1 MDVAREVQDK
11 RSADPAAMAM
21 LRVADREGY
30 ANIWERYEKQQPQC
44 SYGQLGTCCRVCSM
58 GPCRIDPFGEGPSH
72 GVCGATADTIVA
84 RNLAR
89 MAAVGSSSHSDH
101 GRKVALLLK
110 GVANGSN
117 TDYGIASPEK
127 LLAVASRL
135 DIPTSGRGLLEVAAD
150 VAEMAIDCFGNQDE
164 EPITFM
170 EKYMPKKRF
179 QRLKALEASLF
190 ESTGAKIGFLPR
202 AIDREAVDIL
212 HRTHFGCDHDPLS
225 LIAQSVRCSL
235 SDGWG
240 GSLIATE
247 LQDILLGA
255 PTIKSVRANLGVLE
269 EESVNVVVHGH
280 EPILSSKVVEMAQ
293 SEECRKAAEAV
304 GARRVNVVGLCCT
317 GNEVLLRQ
325 GVGMAGN
332 ESHSEL
338 VIMTGAVDAMVVD
351 VQCIYPALAD
361 LSSCFHT
368 KFITTSEQAK
378 IPGSLHIQFEEE
390 HANAIATRIVKT
402 AIEAFPNRNKARVYI
417 PRHSSTAIV
426 GFTVEEI
433 LKALGGTPQ
442 PLIDLIVKGTIKGVA
457 GIVGCN
463 NVKVQQDF
471 FHQNLTKE
479 LIKRDI
485 LVIGTGCWAIAA
497 AKAGLMDLP
506 AQELAG
512 PGLKAVCKQLG
523 IPPVLHMGSC
533 VDCSRMLNLT
543 GIIADHLKV
552 DISDLPVVGS
562 APEWTTEKAV
572 AIGTYFVGSG
582 IPVHLWPLPP
592 ILGGPEV
599 TRILTKDAKEVLGG
613 WFFVEEDPTATAE
626 QMESIIMERRAVWGF
641 DPWSIFLPTPSC
653 LRPEK

>member
-1 MDVAREVQDK
+1 
-11 RSADPAAMAM
+11 M
-21 LRVADREGY
+21 LRIADREGQET
-30 ANIWERYEKQQPQC
+30 IWERHEKQQPQC
-44 SYGQLGTCCRVCSM
+44 SYGQLGTCCRICSM
-58 GPCRIDPFGEGPSH
+58 GPCRIDPFGEGPTR
-72 GVCGATADTIVA
+72 GVCGATADTMVA

-110 GVANGSN
+110 AVATGKNSDYRI
-117 TDYGIASPEK
+117 TDEAK
-127 LLAVASRL
+127 LLAVAARL
-135 DIPTSGRGLLEVAAD
+135 GIATEGRATADIASDVAD
-150 VAEMAIDCFGNQDE
+150 VAINCFGKQDE
-164 EPITFM
+164 EPLLFA

-179 QRLKALEASLF
+179 ERLQKLEDTLF
-190 ESTGAKIGFLPR
+190 EATGARMGLLPR
-202 AIDREAVDIL
+202 GIDREAVDIL

-225 LIAQSVRCSL
+225 LVVQSVRCSL

-247 LQDILLGA
+247 IQDILLGT
-255 PTIKSVRANLGVLE
+255 PSIRQIQANLGVLE
-269 EESVNVVVHGH
+269 AESVNVVVHGH
-280 EPILSSKVVEMAQ
+280 EPVLSAKVVEMARLPEMQ
-293 SEECRKAAEAV
+293 QAAEAV

-332 ESHSEL
+332 EAHSEL
-338 VIMTGAVDAMVVD
+338 AVMTGAVDAMVVD

-361 LSSCFHT
+361 LCSCYHT

-378 IPGSLHIQFEEE
+378 IPGALHIQFDE
-390 HANAIATRIVKT
+390 HHADAIATRIVRT

-417 PRHSSTAIV
+417 PRQTATAMV

-442 PLIDLIVKGTIKGVA
+442 PLIDLIVNGTIKGVA

-463 NVKVQQDF
+463 NVKVQQDM
-471 FHQNLTKE
+471 FHRGLTTE

-485 LVIGTGCWAIAA
+485 LVIGTGCWAVAA

-506 AQELAG
+506 AQKLAG
-512 PGLKAVCKQLG
+512 PGLQAVCGQLG

-533 VDCSRMLNLT
+533 VDCSRMLNLA
-543 GIIADHLKV
+543 GGIADHLGV
-552 DISDLPVVGS
+552 DISDLPLVGS

-599 TRILTKDAKEVLGG
+599 TKILTQDAKGVLGG
-613 WFFVEEDPTATAE
+613 WFFVEEDPIATAD
-626 QMESIIMERRAVWGF
+626 QMEKIIMERRAALG
-641 DPWSIFLPTPSC
+641 I
-653 LRPEK
+653 

>member
-1 MDVAREVQDK
+1 MDVAHEGQDK
-11 RSADPAAMAM
+11 RSVDPAAVEM
-21 LRVADREGY
+21 LRIADREGY
-30 ANIWERYEKQQPQC
+30 ATIWERYEKQQPQC
-44 SYGQLGTCCRVCSM
+44 SYGQLGTCCRICSM
-58 GPCRIDPFGEGPSH
+58 GPCRIDPFGEGPTH

-110 GVANGSN
+110 AVADGSN
-117 TDYGIASPEK
+117 TDYGISDPEK
-127 LLAVASRL
+127 LLAVAARL
-135 DIPTSGRGLLEVAAD
+135 DIPTSGRSLPEVAAE
-150 VAEMAIDCFGNQDE
+150 VANVALDCFGNQGE
-164 EPITFM
+164 EPIVFM

-179 QRLKALEASLF
+179 QRLKELEEALYAT
-190 ESTGAKIGFLPR
+190 TGAKTGFLPR

-225 LIAQSVRCSL
+225 LVAQSVRCSL

-247 LQDILLGA
+247 LQDILLGT
-255 PTIKSVRANLGVLE
+255 PTIKSVKANLGVLE

-280 EPILSSKVVEMAQ
+280 EPILSAKVVEMAQ

-304 GARRVNVVGLCCT
+304 GAKRVNVVGLCCT

-338 VIMTGAVDAMVVD
+338 AIMTGAVDAMVVD

-368 KFITTSEQAK
+368 RFITTSEQAK
-378 IPGSLHIQFEEE
+378 IPGALHIQFEEQ
-390 HANAIATRIVKT
+390 HADAIATRIIKT
-402 AIEAFPNRNKARVYI
+402 AIDAFPNRNKARVYI
-417 PRHSSTAIV
+417 PRHTSTAIV

-442 PLIDLIVKGTIKGVA
+442 PLVDLIVNGTIKGVA

-471 FHQNLTKE
+471 FHKTLTTE

-506 AQELAG
+506 AQEMAG
-512 PGLKAVCKQLG
+512 PGLRAVCKQLG

-533 VDCSRMLNLT
+533 VDCSRMLNLA
-543 GIIADHLKV
+543 GAIADHLKV
-552 DISDLPVVGS
+552 DISDLPLVGS

-592 ILGGPEV
+592 ILGGPQV
-599 TRILTKDAKEVLGG
+599 TKILTEDAKDVLGG
-613 WFFVEEDPTATAE
+613 WFFVEEDPIKTAD
-626 QMESIIMERRAVWGF
+626 QMEQIIMERRGALG
-641 DPWSIFLPTPSC
+641 I
-653 LRPEK
+653 

>member
-1 MDVAREVQDK
+1 MDQARDGHDS
-11 RSADPAAMAM
+11 RSIDPAAKEM
-21 LRVADREGY
+21 LRIADREGY
-30 ANIWERYEKQQPQC
+30 ATIWERYEQQQPQC
-44 SYGQLGTCCRVCSM
+44 SYGQLGTCCRICSM
-58 GPCRIDPFGEGPSH
+58 GPCRIDPFGDGPTR
-72 GVCGATADTIVA
+72 GVCGATADTMVA

-110 GVANGSN
+110 AVANGSN
-117 TDYGIASPEK
+117 TDYHIADPDK
-127 LLAVASRL
+127 LTAVAERL
-135 DIPTSGRGLLEVAAD
+135 GIPTAGRSTAEIAAD
-150 VAEMAIDCFGNQDE
+150 VAAVAIDCFGNQGE
-164 EPITFM
+164 EPIVFM
-170 EKYMPKKRF
+170 EKYMPRKRF
-179 QRLKALEASLF
+179 QRLRELEETLYRT
-190 ESTGAKIGFLPR
+190 TGAKTGLLPR

-225 LIAQSVRCSL
+225 LVAQSVRCSL

-247 LQDILLGA
+247 LQDILLGS
-255 PTIKSVRANLGVLE
+255 PTIRPVKANLGVLE
-269 EESVNVVVHGH
+269 AESVNVVVHGH
-280 EPILSSKVVEMAQ
+280 EPILSAKVVEMAQ
-293 SEECRKAAEAV
+293 SPECRAAAEAV

-338 VIMTGAVDAMVVD
+338 AIMTGAVDAMVVD

-361 LSSCFHT
+361 LASCFHT
-368 KFITTSEQAK
+368 KFVTTSEQAK
-378 IPGSLHIQFEEE
+378 IPGALHIQFEEHE
-390 HANAIATRIVKT
+390 ADAIATRIIKT
-402 AIEAFPNRNKARVYI
+402 AINAFPNRNKARVYI
-417 PRHSSTAIV
+417 PQHTSTAIV

-442 PLIDLIVKGTIKGVA
+442 PLIDLIVTGTIKGVA

-471 FHQNLTKE
+471 FHRTLTEE

-497 AKAGLMDLP
+497 AKSGLMDLP
-506 AQELAG
+506 ARELAG
-512 PGLKAVCKQLG
+512 PGLQAVCGQLG

-533 VDCSRMLNLT
+533 VDCSRMLNLAGT
-543 GIIADHLKV
+543 LADHLQV
-552 DISDLPVVGS
+552 DISDLPLVGS

-599 TRILTKDAKEVLGG
+599 TKILTSDAKDVLGG
-613 WFFVEEDPTATAE
+613 WFFVEEDPKATADRME
-626 QMESIIMERRAVWGF
+626 QIIMERRAALG
-641 DPWSIFLPTPSC
+641 I
-653 LRPEK
+653 

>member
-1 MDVAREVQDK
+1 MDMTHKGHDT
-11 RSADPAAMAM
+11 RSIDPAAVEM
-21 LRVADREGY
+21 LRIADREGY

-44 SYGQLGTCCRVCSM
+44 SYGQLGTCCRICSM

-110 GVANGSN
+110 AVADGSN
-117 TDYGIASPEK
+117 TDYGISDPEK
-127 LLAVASRL
+127 LLAVAARL
-135 DIPTSGRGLLEVAAD
+135 DIPTSGRSLPEVAAE
-150 VAEMAIDCFGNQDE
+150 VAAVAIDCFGNQGE
-164 EPITFM
+164 EPIVFM

-179 QRLKALEASLF
+179 QRLSDLEKSLF
-190 ESTGAKIGFLPR
+190 ESTGAKTGFLPR

-225 LIAQSVRCSL
+225 LVAQSVRCSL

-247 LQDILLGA
+247 LQDILLGS
-255 PTIKSVRANLGVLE
+255 PTIKSVKANLGVLE
-269 EESVNVVVHGH
+269 EMSVNVVVHGH
-280 EPILSSKVVEMAQ
+280 EPILSAKVVEMAQ

-304 GARRVNVVGLCCT
+304 GAKRVNVVGLCCT

-338 VIMTGAVDAMVVD
+338 AIMTGAVDAMVVD

-368 KFITTSEQAK
+368 RFITTSEQAK
-378 IPGSLHIQFEEE
+378 IPGAMHIQFEEQ
-390 HANAIATRIVKT
+390 HADAIATRIIKT
-402 AIEAFPNRNKARVYI
+402 AIDAFPNRNKARVYI
-417 PRHSSTAIV
+417 PQHSSTAIV

-442 PLIDLIVKGTIKGVA
+442 PLIDLIVNGTIKGVA

-471 FHQNLTKE
+471 FHKTLTTE
-479 LIKRDI
+479 LIRRDI

-533 VDCSRMLNLT
+533 VDCSRMLNLA
-543 GIIADHLKV
+543 GVLADHLKV
-552 DISDLPVVGS
+552 DISDLPLVGS

-592 ILGGPEV
+592 ILGGPQV
-599 TRILTKDAKEVLGG
+599 TKILTQDAKDMLGG
-613 WFFVEEDPTATAE
+613 WFFVEEDPIKTAD
-626 QMESIIMERRAVWGF
+626 QMEHIIMERRSALG
-641 DPWSIFLPTPSC
+641 I
-653 LRPEK
+653 

>member
-1 MDVAREVQDK
+1 MDVAHKDHDK
-11 RSADPAAMAM
+11 RSADPAAVEM
-21 LRVADREGY
+21 LRIADREGY
-30 ANIWERYEKQQPQC
+30 ATIWERYEKQQPQC
-44 SYGQLGTCCRVCSM
+44 SYGQLGTCCRICSM
-58 GPCRIDPFGEGPSH
+58 GPCRIDPFGEGPTH

-110 GVANGSN
+110 AVADGSN
-117 TDYGIASPEK
+117 TDYGISDPAK
-127 LLAVASRL
+127 LRAVAARL
-135 DIPTSGRGLLEVAAD
+135 DIPTDGRSLSEVAAE
-150 VAEMAIDCFGNQDE
+150 VAAVAIDCFGNQGE
-164 EPITFM
+164 EPIVFM
-170 EKYMPKKRF
+170 ERYMPKKRF
-179 QRLKALEASLF
+179 QRLKGLEESLY
-190 ESTGAKIGFLPR
+190 EATGAKTGFLPR

-225 LIAQSVRCSL
+225 LVAQSVRCSL

-247 LQDILLGA
+247 LQDILLGS
-255 PTIKSVRANLGVLE
+255 PTIKSVKANLGVLE
-269 EESVNVVVHGH
+269 AESVNVVVHGH
-280 EPILSSKVVEMAQ
+280 EPILSAKVVEMAQ

-304 GARRVNVVGLCCT
+304 GAKRVNVVGLCCT

-338 VIMTGAVDAMVVD
+338 AVMTGAVDAMVVD

-361 LSSCFHT
+361 LASCFHT
-368 KFITTSEQAK
+368 RFITTSEQAK
-378 IPGSLHIQFEEE
+378 IPGALHIQFEEQ
-390 HANAIATRIVKT
+390 HADAIATRIIKT
-402 AIEAFPNRNKARVYI
+402 AIDAFPNRNKARVYI
-417 PRHSSTAIV
+417 PQHSSTAIV

-433 LKALGGTPQ
+433 VKALGGTPQ
-442 PLIDLIVKGTIKGVA
+442 PLIDLIVNGTIKGVA

-471 FHQNLTKE
+471 FHKKLTTE

-506 AQELAG
+506 ARELAG
-512 PGLKAVCKQLG
+512 PGLQAVCGQLG

-533 VDCSRMLNLT
+533 VDCSRMLNLA
-543 GIIADHLKV
+543 GAIADHLQV
-552 DISDLPVVGS
+552 DISDLPLVGS

-592 ILGGPEV
+592 ILGGPQV
-599 TRILTKDAKEVLGG
+599 TKILTEDARDVLGG
-613 WFFVEEDPTATAE
+613 WFFVEEDPVKTADRME
-626 QMESIIMERRAVWGF
+626 QIIMERRTALG
-641 DPWSIFLPTPSC
+641 I
-653 LRPEK
+653 

>member
-1 MDVAREVQDK
+1 MDQARNGHDS
-11 RSADPAAMAM
+11 RSIDPAAKEM
-21 LRVADREGY
+21 LRIADREGY
-30 ANIWERYEKQQPQC
+30 ATIWERYEQQQPQC
-44 SYGQLGTCCRVCSM
+44 SYGQLGTCCRICSM
-58 GPCRIDPFGEGPSH
+58 GPCRIDPFGDGPTR
-72 GVCGATADTIVA
+72 GVCGATADTMVA

-110 GVANGSN
+110 AVANGSN
-117 TDYGIASPEK
+117 TDYHIADPDK
-127 LLAVASRL
+127 LTAVAERL
-135 DIPTSGRGLLEVAAD
+135 GIPTAGRSTAEIAGDVAA
-150 VAEMAIDCFGNQDE
+150 VAIDCFGNQGE
-164 EPITFM
+164 EPIVFM
-170 EKYMPKKRF
+170 EKYMPRKRF
-179 QRLKALEASLF
+179 QRLRELEETLYRT
-190 ESTGAKIGFLPR
+190 TGAKTGLLPR

-225 LIAQSVRCSL
+225 LVAQSVRCSL

-247 LQDILLGA
+247 LQDILLGS
-255 PTIKSVRANLGVLE
+255 PTIRPVKANLGVLE
-269 EESVNVVVHGH
+269 AESVNVVVHGH
-280 EPILSSKVVEMAQ
+280 EPILSAKVVEMAQ
-293 SEECRKAAEAV
+293 SPECRAAAEAV
-304 GARRVNVVGLCCT
+304 GAKRVNVVGLCCT

-338 VIMTGAVDAMVVD
+338 AIMTGAVDAMVVD

-361 LSSCFHT
+361 LASCFHT
-368 KFITTSEQAK
+368 KFVTTSEQAK
-378 IPGSLHIQFEEE
+378 IPGALHIQFEEHE
-390 HANAIATRIVKT
+390 ADAIATRIIKT
-402 AIEAFPNRNKARVYI
+402 AIDAFPNRNKARVYI
-417 PRHSSTAIV
+417 PQHTSTAIV

-433 LKALGGTPQ
+433 LKALGGTLQ
-442 PLIDLIVKGTIKGVA
+442 PLIDLIVTGTIKGVA

-471 FHQNLTKE
+471 FHRTLTEE

-497 AKAGLMDLP
+497 AKSGLMDLP
-506 AQELAG
+506 ARELAG
-512 PGLKAVCKQLG
+512 PGLQAVCGQLG

-533 VDCSRMLNLT
+533 VDCSRMLNLA
-543 GIIADHLKV
+543 GALADHLQV
-552 DISDLPVVGS
+552 DISDLPLVGS

-599 TRILTKDAKEVLGG
+599 TKILTSDAKDVLGG
-613 WFFVEEDPTATAE
+613 WFFVEEDPKATADRME
-626 QMESIIMERRAVWGF
+626 QIIMERRAAIG
-641 DPWSIFLPTPSC
+641 I
-653 LRPEK
+653 